1 MTDLGGAV
9 TNGNAPAGDA
19 TVVIF
24 SDDQRKWTYPSRY
37 VRTTMVERDGSF
49 RVRGLPPDER
59 YLAVAIDYMEE
70 SEWQDADFLNALR
83 NRATTMTLRE
93 GAATNV
99 RLALVQR

>member
-1 MTDLGGAV
+1 MTDLGGGV

-24 SDDQRKWTYPSRY
+24 SDDQRKWTHPSRY
-37 VRTTMVERDGSF
+37 VRTTTVERDGSF

-83 NRATTMTLRE
+83 NRATAVTLRE